1 MKASPEAGTIT
12 ALLRRANDVA
22 LDPHDRQ
29 QAADLLFDR
38 VYRLLLTRAQA
49 KVRRENAADALTP
62 VSVLSE
68 VYIDLFHKAEIEW
81 KDREHF
87 FNLVSAKIR
96 HVLVANAR
104 KRARQK
110 RGGGRIQ
117 TTLTDAQA
125 AVRPEAEKTSLT
137 LVVEDVLE
145 RVERENPRDAKIAEF
160 LFYCGF
166 TERETAELTSVSVST
181 VERIKRNIKKLIIS
195 RCIEEDLRYGERSS
209 GRTSQGPGK
218 EQR

>member
-1 MKASPEAGTIT
+1 MKASAEAGTIT
-12 ALLRRANDVA
+12 ALLRKANNVA
-22 LDPHDRQ
+22 LDPQQRQ
-29 QAADLLFDR
+29 EAADLLFDR

-49 KVRRENAADALTP
+49 KVRRENASDALTP

-110 RGGGRIQ
+110 RGGGRVR

-125 AVRPEAEKTSLT
+125 AVRPEADKASLT
-137 LVVEDVLE
+137 LIVEEVLG
-145 RVERENPRDAKIAEF
+145 RVERENPRDGKIAEF

-181 VERIKRNIKKLIIS
+181 VERIKRNIKTSIIA
-195 RCIEEDLRYGERSS
+195 RCIEEDLRYGERGS
-209 GRTSQGPGK
+209 GRTSKSSGN